1 MSLKLF
7 ALKNMKSEEHEVGK
21 HYRNNKIMSLK
32 LFALKNMKWESTIE
46 TIK

>member
-7 ALKNMKSEEHEVGK
+7 ALKNMKWEK

-32 LFALKNMKWESTIE
+32 LFALKNMNWERTIE